1 MLIQSPLLTKASG
14 ALAGMVGSHN
24 KGGMYLRGR
33 ATPTNPSTSFQQ
45 AIRNAINQ
53 LSTAWSNTLT
63 QAQRDAWDVYAA
75 NQPLTNRLGESRN
88 VPGLAQYTRSNV
100 PRLQAGATR
109 IDDAP
114 TTFTLPSFT
123 VSAVSA
129 SEATQLLSITFDV
142 ADAWNADDGWLPILC
157 SRPQSVGK
165 VYFKGPYRFAD
176 ALEGDTAIPLTSP
189 QTVAA
194 PFAFVAGQILF
205 TSIRASNPDGRLA
218 TAQRF
223 RTVAAA

>member
-33 ATPTNPSTSFQQ
+33 ATPTNPGTSFQQ
-45 AIRNAINQ
+45 DVRNFINQ
-53 LSTAWSNTLT
+53 LATAWSNTLT

-88 VPGLAQYTRSNV
+88 IPGLAHYTRANV
-100 PRLQAGATR
+100 PRLQAAATR
-109 IDDAP
+109 IDTAP

-123 VSAVSA
+123 ITAVSA
-129 SEATQLLSITFDV
+129 SEATQNISISFNV
-142 ADAWNADDGWLPILC
+142 ADVWNADLGWLPILA
-157 SRPQSVGK
+157 SRPQSVGII
-165 VYFKGPYRFAD
+165 YFKGPYRFAD

-194 PFAFVAGQILF
+194 PFAFVEDQKLF
-205 TSIRASNPDGRLA
+205 LSIRASNPDGRLA
-218 TAQRF
+218 TEQRF
-223 RTVAAA
+223 SLIAAA